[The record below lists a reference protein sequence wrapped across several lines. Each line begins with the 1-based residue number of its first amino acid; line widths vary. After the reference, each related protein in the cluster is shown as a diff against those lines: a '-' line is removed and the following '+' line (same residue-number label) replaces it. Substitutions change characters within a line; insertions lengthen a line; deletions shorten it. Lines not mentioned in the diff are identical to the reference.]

1 MTAAEYALSAAVAV
15 PMIAAGVL
23 LLLGHVLPRHAAD
36 IVATMAAL
44 FSAGA
49 CAVIAVA
56 AGTGTVTQWFGGWG
70 IVQSVPVGIAFVADR
85 GSATI
90 AGFSCFLFAASFV
103 FSWGYFE
110 KIAAHFQVLMLLF
123 LAAMVGF
130 CLTHDL
136 FNLFVW
142 FEIMSVTAFAL
153 TGYRLEGSA
162 LGGALNFTVTNS
174 LGGFMIL
181 AGIGLLYLETGVLDY
196 SALAE
201 RIAGGADVPVVLA
214 AFCLIACGLLTKAAV
229 VPLHFWLADAHAVA
243 PTPAC
248 VIFSGAMVSVG
259 VFGLGKLV
267 YLVFAPNPQVGW
279 LVREAL
285 LWAAIASAL
294 IGGQMA
300 LMQRHLK
307 RLLAFSTIGHSGIL
321 LAGLASLSQA
331 GWVGLQTYMIGHGLI
346 KGALFMIAGILLA
359 SRSAIDEIAL
369 RGRGDGEIR
378 PAGALMALGALAL
391 GGLPFGLLD
400 DGFRLIGG
408 GLRADGHGWAIYPLA
423 VGAALTGAAVLRAA
437 GRIFLGLGPD
447 PGTEAEAPTEA
458 EREDASR
465 PFLVMVAPAVLLTL
479 PAFLPWSIM
488 KDWAATMVQAVAQP
502 HTTTAAIGGAADLEA
517 LRKLTPDWLGPAM
530 TLASILIALFS
541 LYRARLPAW
550 MRDGASN
557 LWRPVVHGL
566 QGLHSGLITDYV
578 TWMIFGFAS
587 LAILAFLS

>member
-1 MTAAEYALSAAVAV
+1 MTSAEYCLSAAVAV
-15 PMIAAGVL
+15 PMIVAGAL
-23 LLLGHVLPRHAAD
+23 LLLGHVLPRHTAD
-36 IVATMAAL
+36 AVATLAAL

-49 CAVIAVA
+49 CALIATR
-56 AGTGTVTQWFGGWG
+56 AGAGAVTQWFGNWG
-70 IVQSVPVGIAFVADR
+70 VIRSVPVGIAFVADR
-85 GSATI
+85 GSASI
-90 AGFSCFLFAASFV
+90 AGFAALLFAGSFV

-201 RIAGGADVPVVLA
+201 RIAAGADVPVVLA

-229 VPLHFWLADAHAVA
+229 MPLHFWLADAHAVA

-248 VIFSGAMVSVG
+248 IIFSGAMVSVG

-267 YLVFAPNPQVGW
+267 YLVFAPEPRIAW
-279 LVREAL
+279 LVREAF
-285 LWAAIASAL
+285 LWAAVGSAL
-294 IGGQMA
+294 LGGQMA

-307 RLLAFSTIGHSGIL
+307 RLLAFSTIAHSGIL
-321 LAGLASLSQA
+321 LAGLASRSQA
-331 GWVGLQTYMIGHGLI
+331 GWAGLQTYMIGHGLI
-346 KGALFMIAGILLA
+346 KGGLFMIAGILLA

-378 PAGALMALGALAL
+378 PAGILMALGALAL
-391 GGLPFGLLD
+391 AGLPFGLMD
-400 DGFRLIGG
+400 NGFRLIGG
-408 GLRADGHGWAIYPLA
+408 GLEADGRGWAIYPLA
-423 VGAALTGAAVLRAA
+423 LGAALTGGAVLRAA

-447 PGTEAEAPTEA
+447 PGTEREAPTED

-465 PFLVMVAPAVLLTL
+465 PFLLMVAPALALMIL
-479 PAFLPWSIM
+479 AFLPWTLM
-488 KDWAATMVQAVAQP
+488 KDWVATMVQAVAQP
-502 HTTTAAIGGAADLEA
+502 QTATAAVGGAADLESI
-517 LRKLTPDWLGPAM
+517 RQLTPAWLGPVM
-530 TLASILIALFS
+530 TGASVLIAVFS
-541 LYRARLPAW
+541 LYRARLPARV
-550 MRDGASN
+550 RDGASD
-557 LWRPVVHGL
+557 LWRPVLRAL

-578 TWMIFGFAS
+578 TWMIFGLAS
-587 LAILAFLS
+587 LAALAFLS